1 MKFLKIFLLSCL
13 LVSCKKE
20 DTENTLIVGTAAD
33 NPPYEFIKD
42 GEIVGIDIDII
53 KAISE
58 RLNKKVIIK
67 NFDFNGLLA
76 ALISENIDVAVAE
89 LSVTP
94 ERAEYISFSDNY
106 ATARFAIIYR
116 TGDNIQSSKDLEN
129 KIVGVQLGSV
139 LEKRA
144 QDLSHTINIK
154 VHSLA
159 NHLMLVEELKAG
171 VIDAIISEEFQGI
184 KLKENN
190 SNLES
195 STLEEFSS
203 DFAIGMSKH
212 SGLINEINEAIYSLK
227 KDGTI
232 NKIMKKWLG
241 Q

>member
-1 MKFLKIFLLSCL
+1 MPLLQKNGFSFL
-13 LVSCKKE
+13 LVSCEKKE
-20 DTENTLIVGTAAD
+20 TGTILIVGTAAD
-33 NPPYEFIKD
+33 NPPYEFIQNGK
-42 GEIVGIDIDII
+42 IVGIDIDII
-53 KAISE
+53 KAIGE

-76 ALISENIDVAVAE
+76 ALVSENIDVAIAE

-94 ERAEYISFSDNY
+94 ERAEYISFSNNY

-116 TGDNIQSSKDLEN
+116 VGDDIKSSKDLDH

-139 LEKRA
+139 LEKKA
-144 QDLSHTINIK
+144 QELSQKMNIK

-184 KLKENN
+184 KLKQNN
-190 SNLES
+190 PNLES
-195 STLEEFSS
+195 SILEEFSS
-203 DFAIGMSKH
+203 DFAIGMSKN
-212 SGLINEINEAIYSLK
+212 SGLINEINETIDLLK

>member
-1 MKFLKIFLLSCL
+1 MKFLKVLLLSL
-13 LVSCKKE
+13 LLISCEKKE
-20 DTENTLIVGTAAD
+20 QEATLIVGTSAD
-33 NPPYEFIKD
+33 NPPYEFIQN

-53 KAISE
+53 KAIGE

-76 ALISENIDVAVAE
+76 ALVSENIDIAVAE

-106 ATARFAIIYR
+106 ATAKFAVLYR
-116 TGDNIQSSKDLEN
+116 LEDNVQSIADLDN
-129 KIVGVQLGSV
+129 KIIGVQLGSI
-139 LEKRA
+139 LEKKA
-144 QDLSHTINIK
+144 EELSKTMNIK

-159 NHLMLVEELKAG
+159 NSLMLVEELKAK
-171 VIDAIISEEFQGI
+171 VVDVIISEEFQNK
-184 KLKENN
+184 KLQEANP
-190 SNLES
+190 NLAS
-195 STLEEFSS
+195 YTLEEFSS
-203 DFAIGMSKH
+203 EFALGLSKN
-212 SGLINEINEAIYSLK
+212 SGLIKEINETIDSLK

>member
-13 LVSCKKE
+13 LVSCDKKE
-20 DTENTLIVGTAAD
+20 TEKTLIVGTAAD
-33 NPPYEFIKD
+33 NPPYEFIQD

-76 ALISENIDVAVAE
+76 ALVSENIDVAVAE

-116 TGDNIQSSKDLEN
+116 TGDNIQNSKDLEN

-139 LEKRA
+139 LEQKA
-144 QDLSHTINIK
+144 HDLSQTINIK

-159 NHLMLVEELKAG
+159 NHLMLVEELKAR
-171 VIDAIISEEFQGI
+171 VIDAIISEEFQGK

-190 SNLES
+190 SNLDS

-203 DFAIGMSKH
+203 DFAIGMSKN
-212 SGLINEINEAIYSLK
+212 SGLINEINEAIDSLK